1 MEKIP
6 HACPAQ
12 CPVSTHTFWWIPR
25 PASLKADM
33 TSKLRTIVLWSASF
47 QLVYIIDLTVTGE
60 DAEFTADVQQCTW
73 KLKIQLYSQNK
84 LQRICTHVIR
94 AFLGV
99 GMLVSGSDS
108 KKKKRTLIG
117 PQLWKEH
124 NICRMSGTFWRYCV
138 PISEILKKGFPCT
151 HSTTQKSVTSGLLHR
166 V

>member
-1 MEKIP
+1 MCWKSCCLPKNVASGVEKIP

-33 TSKLRTIVLWSASF
+33 TSKLRPIVLWSASF
-47 QLVYIIDLTVTGE
+47 QLVYIIDLRVTGE

-108 KKKKRTLIG
+108 KKKK
-117 PQLWKEH
+117 
-124 NICRMSGTFWRYCV
+124 
-138 PISEILKKGFPCT
+138 KKNSNWA
-151 HSTTQKSVTSGLLHR
+151 STVKGA
-166 V
+166 